1 MNLLTDRTQAD
12 VDRVKTIAAKGKAGT
27 WTAAEQAEWLRGM
40 KGAYN
45 YTDFNRVESAVKE
58 LAAILGVTVTT
69 VTTWNSKSVPKAA
82 DIQRYLWNIDK
93 LRTVCSALATTP
105 ATPTS
110 MHRMTYQTAN
120 EIEQILTDIEAAINS
135 WYRCGEIFCGE

>member
-1 MNLLTDRTQAD
+1 MNLITDRTQAD
-12 VDRVKTIAAKGKAGT
+12 VNRVKTIAAKAKAGT

-69 VTTWNSKSVPKAA
+69 VTTWNSKAIPTAS
-82 DIQRYLWNIDK
+82 DIQRYLGNIDE

-105 ATPTS
+105 ATPQS
-110 MHRMTYQTAN
+110 LHRMTYQTAN

-135 WYRCGEIFCGE
+135 WARCGEIFCGE

>member
-1 MNLLTDRTQAD
+1 MDLITDRTQAD
-12 VDRVKTIAAKGKAGT
+12 VNRVKEIAVKAKNGT
-27 WTAAEQAEWLRGM
+27 WTAAERAEWLAGM

-69 VTTWNSKSVPKAA
+69 VTTWDSKAIPKAA
-82 DIQRYLWNIDK
+82 DIQRYLGNIDK
-93 LRTVCSALATTP
+93 LRTVCAALATTP
-105 ATPTS
+105 QTPES

-120 EIEQILTDIEAAINS
+120 QIEQILTDIEAAINS
-135 WYRCGEIFCGE
+135 WYRCGEVFCGE

>member
-1 MNLLTDRTQAD
+1 MDLITDRTQAD
-12 VDRVKTIAAKGKAGT
+12 VNRVKEIAQKAKNGT
-27 WTAAEQAEWLRGM
+27 WTAEERAMWLAGM

-45 YTDFNRVESAVKE
+45 YTDLNRVEAAVRE

-69 VTTWNSKSVPKAA
+69 VTTWNNKSIPKAS
-82 DIQRYLWNIDK
+82 DIQRYLWNINK

-105 ATPTS
+105 PTPES
-110 MHRMTYQTAN
+110 MHRMTYVTAN

-135 WYRCGEIFCGE
+135 WVRCGEVFCGE